1 MLTILMGRAKT
12 GKSEQVLRRIG
23 ELGDS
28 SRQILLVPEHASHQA
43 EVDLCRACG
52 DTASRHAEVLSFRR
66 LCDRVLTIT
75 GGAAQVTLD
84 AGGKLLTLQKALGEV
99 APLLK
104 VYRRPSQ
111 KASFLQQLLD
121 LFDELR
127 CYDVSPELLESQ
139 AREIQGATRDK
150 LLDLSLLYGAYESR
164 LYRPGL
170 DARDRMTKLCEALE
184 SSRYAFGKDV
194 FVDGFTYFNAQERQ
208 VLESILRQAR
218 SVTVTLLGEPDS
230 AEEMFQV
237 SLRTRDQ
244 LTRLADQ
251 AGCPWEVRTL
261 TSADDSALGYL
272 EHHFFGE
279 GEPYQGDSSA
289 IRVREADT
297 AFSEVEQTAADIRR
311 LVAAG
316 KCRYRDITVAARNMT
331 DYEGT
336 IETVFERYSIPA
348 YLSRRSSMLEKPV
361 WSLITGVLSA
371 LENGLEYEDM
381 FRWLKTGLAGLMPEE
396 CDELENYVLTW

>member
-184 SSRYAFGKDV
+184 SSRYA
-194 FVDGFTYFNAQERQ
+194 
-208 VLESILRQAR
+208 SAR
-218 SVTVTLLGEPDS
+218 TCLWTSSRTSTPRSGRCWRASCGRLGLS
-230 AEEMFQV
+230 
-237 SLRTRDQ
+237 
-244 LTRLADQ
+244 
-251 AGCPWEVRTL
+251 
-261 TSADDSALGYL
+261 
-272 EHHFFGE
+272 
-279 GEPYQGDSSA
+279 
-289 IRVREADT
+289 
-297 AFSEVEQTAADIRR
+297 
-311 LVAAG
+311 
-316 KCRYRDITVAARNMT
+316 
-331 DYEGT
+331 
-336 IETVFERYSIPA
+336 
-348 YLSRRSSMLEKPV
+348 LSRCWGSRTARRRCFRS
-361 WSLITGVLSA
+361 LSA
-371 LENGLEYEDM
+371 PG
-381 FRWLKTGLAGLMPEE
+381 TS
-396 CDELENYVLTW
+396 

>member
-218 SVTVTLLGEPDS
+218 SVTGGAGQRGGDVSGLSPHPGPADAAGGPGGLPMGGPD
-230 AEEMFQV
+230 AHQ
-237 SLRTRDQ
+237 R
-244 LTRLADQ
+244 
-251 AGCPWEVRTL
+251 
-261 TSADDSALGYL
+261 
-272 EHHFFGE
+272 
-279 GEPYQGDSSA
+279 
-289 IRVREADT
+289 
-297 AFSEVEQTAADIRR
+297 RR
-311 LVAAG
+311 LRPGIFGA
-316 KCRYRDITVAARNMT
+316 
-331 DYEGT
+331 
-336 IETVFERYSIPA
+336 S
-348 YLSRRSSMLEKPV
+348 LLRR
-361 WSLITGVLSA
+361 GGA
-371 LENGLEYEDM
+371 LPRRQLRHPCPGGGHRF
-381 FRWLKTGLAGLMPEE
+381 FRGGADGSGHPPPGSGGEVPLPGYHRGRPEH
-396 CDELENYVLTW
+396 DRLRGHH

>member
-170 DARDRMTKLCEALE
+170 DARDRMTKLCEAPGVLPL
-184 SSRYAFGKDV
+184 RF
-194 FVDGFTYFNAQERQ
+194 RQ
-208 VLESILRQAR
+208 GRVCGRLHVLQRP
-218 SVTVTLLGEPDS
+218 G
-230 AEEMFQV
+230 
-237 SLRTRDQ
+237 
-244 LTRLADQ
+244 
-251 AGCPWEVRTL
+251 
-261 TSADDSALGYL
+261 
-272 EHHFFGE
+272 
-279 GEPYQGDSSA
+279 
-289 IRVREADT
+289 
-297 AFSEVEQTAADIRR
+297 
-311 LVAAG
+311 AAG
-316 KCRYRDITVAARNMT
+316 AGEHPAAGSVCHCHAAGGAGQRGG
-331 DYEGT
+331 D
-336 IETVFERYSIPA
+336 V
-348 YLSRRSSMLEKPV
+348 SRS
-361 WSLITGVLSA
+361 LSA
-371 LENGLEYEDM
+371 PG
-381 FRWLKTGLAGLMPEE
+381 TS
-396 CDELENYVLTW
+396 